1 MAWWPG
7 ERECA
12 WQLWQP
18 PSIDVLAFA
27 YQHSSSFNPVETTQS
42 CLFLVLFLLETFPS
56 FLCFSIPYLKFQG
69 QVILFGVIPFVC
81 VGPSVTK
88 YLSSLSGEHLGIFVA
103 LLSFEITSLWIRLSP
118 SLHVLV
124 KCPWVNNP
132 YISLLLIIHLKNKI
146 KQLVLYKSPALGQEI
161 NVNRRAG
168 CPKDTGLVCLWSLLP
183 GTTELVLKRGLW
195 FSGTHSAIG
204 VQLL

>member
-27 YQHSSSFNPVETTQS
+27 YQRSSSFNPVETTQS

-88 YLSSLSGEHLGIFVA
+88 YLSSLSGEHLGISVA
-103 LLSFEITSLWIRLSP
+103 ALHILWDHWTMLLGW
-118 SLHVLV
+118 
-124 KCPWVNNP
+124 
-132 YISLLLIIHLKNKI
+132 
-146 KQLVLYKSPALGQEI
+146 QE
-161 NVNRRAG
+161 
-168 CPKDTGLVCLWSLLP
+168 
-183 GTTELVLKRGLW
+183 GTTTSWVSKIGNLIGKPVQFGL
-195 FSGTHSAIG
+195 FYIPKFHI
-204 VQLL
+204 VICF